1 MTGPNPPE
9 QNKLYPSTRFMGSK
23 KKLLPNIHG
32 IVNGLDFDTAIDA
45 FSGSGVVS
53 YMFKTLGKN
62 VIANDH
68 MHMSSTFA
76 KALIENQNVR
86 LSDSQV
92 KKLLTRAPKSDKFVQ
107 TTFKGLYFSQR
118 DSATIDDIRFN
129 LRYIKRPE
137 TRSIAMM
144 ALIRAC
150 MKRRPRGV
158 FTYTGDRYDDGRSD
172 LLRSIKEHFIDAV
185 EQVNNAVFDNGKINQ
200 ALNCDALS
208 LVQCKRSLIYIDPPY
223 YTPKSDNQYVRR
235 YHFVEGLARD
245 WKGVE
250 IQDHTQTKKF
260 KSYETPFSNRSGAL
274 EAFEKIFKTFQNS
287 IILVSYSSNALP
299 TLEEIV
305 ETMSKYKSD
314 VSVIPVNHR
323 YSFGNQGHKVGDNR
337 NVVKEYLFLGRS

>member
-1 MTGPNPPE
+1 MTCSNLPE

-23 KKLLPNIHG
+23 KKLLPNIFE

-107 TTFKGLYFSQR
+107 TTFKGLYFSQK
-118 DSATIDDIRFN
+118 DCATIDDIRFN
-129 LRYIKRPE
+129 LRFIRRSE

-158 FTYTGDRYDDGRSD
+158 FTYTGDRYNDGRSD
-172 LLRSIKEHFIDAV
+172 LLKSIEEHFIDAV
-185 EQVNNAVFDNGKINQ
+185 SQINNAVFDNGKMNL
-200 ALNCDALS
+200 ASNSDALS
-208 LVQCKRSLIYIDPPY
+208 LVQQKRSLIYLDPPY

-245 WKGVE
+245 WNGVD
-250 IQDHTQTKKF
+250 IQEHTQTKKF
-260 KSYETPFSNRSGAL
+260 KSYETPFSNRDGAL
-274 EAFEKIFKTFQNS
+274 EAFERIFKTFKHS

-299 TLEEIV
+299 TLQEIV

-314 VSVIPVNHR
+314 VSVVPVNHR
-323 YSFGNQGHKVGDNR
+323 YSFGNQGNKVGDNR
-337 NVVKEYLFLGRS
+337 NSVKEYLFLGQS

>member
-1 MTGPNPPE
+1 MTCSNLPE

-23 KKLLPNIHG
+23 KKLLPNIHE
-32 IVNGLDFDTAIDA
+32 IVNGLDFDTAVDA

-53 YMFKTLGKN
+53 YMFKSLGKN

-68 MHMSSTFA
+68 MHMSTTFA

-86 LSDSQV
+86 LSEIQIE
-92 KKLLTRAPKSDKFVQ
+92 KLLKKAPKSDKFVQ
-107 TTFKGLYFSQR
+107 TTFKDLYFSKK
-118 DSATIDDIRFN
+118 DCITIDDIRFN

-150 MKRRPRGV
+150 VKRRPRGI

-172 LLRSIKEHFIDAV
+172 LLKSIEEHFIDAV
-185 EQVNNAVFDNGKINQ
+185 SQINDAVFDNGKMNL
-200 ALNCDALS
+200 ALNSDALS
-208 LVQCKRSLIYIDPPY
+208 LIQRKRSLIYLDPPY

-245 WKGVE
+245 WKDVE
-250 IQDHTQTKKF
+250 IQEHTQTKKF
-260 KSYETPFSNRSGAL
+260 KSYATPFSNRDGAL
-274 EAFEKIFKTFQNS
+274 EAFEHLFKTFQKS

-337 NVVKEYLFLGRS
+337 NSVKEYLFLGQS